1 MLCTVQYNA
10 MFSLGIFYCFF
21 CNNSTSKVF
30 AALIEDGTYDWTD
43 EELGLL
49 ASQNLI
55 NTFRFSHL
63 SFIKKNCSTYDDA
76 SAPRAVE
83 EVRDLLASEGE
94 EPDNSW

>member
-1 MLCTVQYNA
+1 M
-10 MFSLGIFYCFF
+10 
-21 CNNSTSKVF
+21 F